1 MKCMEGENKVKKTLS
16 CILSFLPMV
25 LIISYIVISIVI
37 TAVESTGYSMGT
49 VGVIFTVLAL
59 LIGIAGFIL
68 GGVLVIVYIVKTIK
82 NNNLSV
88 GIKVLWCWL
97 LFQMSVFFFAILPI
111 YWFVVLRK
119 EQA

>member
-1 MKCMEGENKVKKTLS
+1 MKKTLS

-37 TAVESTGYSMGT
+37 TVVESTGYSMGT